1 MSLILNE
8 NKMDLSNKNLII
20 EPDTICYVLITC
32 KKANKNGIMQVDLKY
47 EGDKK
52 IARHMLKTAQSILQE

>member
-1 MSLILNE
+1 
-8 NKMDLSNKNLII
+8 MDLSNKNLII